1 MSVDVLELGEVE
13 ARRRAANRPEIERVD
28 QLFGGEEFLIAVAPP
43 EPRQIVAQGGRQIA
57 QGAVSVD
64 AKRAV
69 PLGELG
75 PVRPVNEWD
84 MRHDWDVPAERLI
97 DLGLSRG
104 VGQVIVAA
112 NDVRHPHVVIVDDD
126 REHVGRVAVRT
137 QQHEIVQILVGED
150 DLALHLIVDD
160 CFALLARAETDHG
173 LDAGGRL
180 GRIAVAPATVVTH
193 GLALEAGLLAHLLQL
208 SHAGVTA
215 VGAAR
220 AKQLLGDLAMALG
233 ALKLAYRLAVP
244 IESEPFQPIK
254 NRVHRGLGR
263 SLAIGVLDA
272 EQERAAEA
280 LGVEPVE
287 QSRARASDMQ
297 EASR

>member
-1 MSVDVLELGEVE
+1 
-13 ARRRAANRPEIERVD
+13 
-28 QLFGGEEFLIAVAPP
+28 
-43 EPRQIVAQGGRQIA
+43 
-57 QGAVSVD
+57 
-64 AKRAV
+64 
-69 PLGELG
+69 
-75 PVRPVNEWD
+75 
-84 MRHDWDVPAERLI
+84 MRHDRDVPAERLI
-97 DLGLSRG
+97 DLGLPRG

-126 REHVGRVAVRT
+126 REHVGRIAVRT
-137 QQHEIVQILVGED
+137 QQHEIVEIFVGED

-160 CFALLARAETDHG
+160 CLALLARAQTDHG

-180 GRIAVAPATVVTH
+180 GRIAVAPAAVVTH
-193 GLALEAGLLAHLLQL
+193 RLALEAGLLAHLLQL

-233 ALKLAYRLAVP
+233 ALKLADRLAVP
-244 IESEPFQPIK
+244 IESEPFQPIE
-254 NRVHRGLGR
+254 NRVHRGLRR
-263 SLAIGVLDA
+263 SLAICVLDA

-297 EASR
+297 EAGRRGREAGDDGGHLRGSKRGIGSSAWL